1 MSFDPNKK
9 PRLKHLQDVAE
20 RVSAELTPVKN
31 RITALE
37 SVGAQANVLESVKV
51 NGTAQAIS
59 DKAVD
64 ITVPT
69 KASELENDA
78 KYQTD
83 TDVAAAVAAADH
95 LKRKKVES
103 VDAIDLTAD
112 DADQYIYMVPK
123 TGGKNGDKYD
133 EYMVLDGE
141 LEPVGDWKVN
151 LSGYV
156 EKQEGKDL
164 SSNDFT
170 DEEKAKLAK
179 AITED
184 DMASDEEVAEM
195 LDQVF
200 GTSSEE

>member
-20 RVSAELTPVKN
+20 RVNAELTPVKAS
-31 RITALE
+31 IKALE
-37 SVGAQANVLESVKV
+37 DSAPKKV
-51 NGTAQAIS
+51 S
-59 DKAVD
+59 D
-64 ITVPT
+64 
-69 KASELENDA
+69 LENDS
-78 KYQTD
+78 KFQTD
-83 TDVAAAVAAADH
+83 ADVAAAVAAADH
-95 LKRKKVES
+95 LTRKKVAS
-103 VDAIDLTAD
+103 VDEIDLTAA
-112 DADQYIYMVPK
+112 DADRYIYMVPK

-195 LDQVF
+195 LEQVF
-200 GTSSEE
+200 GSGSEE